1 MNEARALNQ
10 ATVRVEGL
18 RKHFYHKGKT
28 LEILRGLDLEIPPG
42 QCLAIT
48 GESGTGKS
56 TFLHVLGTIDQ
67 PTAGRVLYDDR
78 DVFRLDEAELSA
90 FRNRTIGFVFQFHY
104 LIPEL
109 TAEENVALPAL
120 IAGTARPEASRRAG
134 ALLDRVGLASRA
146 THRPTELSGGEQQ
159 RVAIARALVNT
170 PAVVLADEP
179 TGNLDERTADEVHC
193 LLLELNRET
202 GVSFVV
208 TTHNPR
214 LAQTMDRILRLH
226 EGQFEA
232 VK

>member
-1 MNEARALNQ
+1 MSSPV
-10 ATVRVEGL
+10 TVRVEGL

-28 LEILRGLDLEIPPG
+28 LEILRGLDLVLEPG

-67 PTAGRVLYDDR
+67 PTAGRVLYNDR
-78 DVFRLDEAELSA
+78 DVFRLGEDELSA
-90 FRNRTIGFVFQFHY
+90 FRNRLVGFVFQFHY

-120 IAGTARPEASRRAG
+120 IAGDSRTVATGKAR
-134 ALLDRVGLASRA
+134 ALLARVGLEPRS

-159 RVAIARALVNT
+159 RVAIARALVNK

-179 TGNLDERTADEVHC
+179 TGNLDEGTADEVHC

-214 LAQTMDRILRLH
+214 LAATMDRILRLH
-226 EGQFEA
+226 EGQFEV

>member
-1 MNEARALNQ
+1 MSNPI
-10 ATVRVEGL
+10 TVRVEGL

-28 LEILRGLDLEIPPG
+28 LEILRGLDLVLAPG
-42 QCLAIT
+42 QTLGIT

-67 PTAGRVLYDDR
+67 PTAGRVFYDDR
-78 DVFRLDEAELSA
+78 DVFRLNEEELSS
-90 FRNRTIGFVFQFHY
+90 FRNQLIGFVFQFHY

-109 TAEENVALPAL
+109 TAEENVALPCL
-120 IAGTARPEASRRAG
+120 IGGATRAAATHKAR
-134 ALLDRVGLASRA
+134 ALLERVGLDRRR

-159 RVAIARALVNT
+159 RVAIARALVNS

-179 TGNLDERTADEVHC
+179 TGNLDEGTADEVHC

-214 LAQTMDRILRLH
+214 LAATMDRILRLH
-226 EGQFEA
+226 EGQFEV

>member
-1 MNEARALNQ
+1 MNSPV
-10 ATVRVEGL
+10 TVRVEGL

-28 LEILRGLDLEIPPG
+28 LEILRGLDLVLEPG

-67 PTAGRVLYDDR
+67 PTAGRVLYNDR
-78 DVFRLDEAELSA
+78 DVFRLGEDELSA
-90 FRNRTIGFVFQFHY
+90 FRNRLVGFVFQFHY

-120 IAGTARPEASRRAG
+120 IAGDSRTVATGKAR
-134 ALLDRVGLASRA
+134 ALLTRVGLEPRA

-159 RVAIARALVNT
+159 RVAIARALVNQ

-179 TGNLDERTADEVHC
+179 TGNLDEGTADEVHC

-214 LAQTMDRILRLH
+214 LAATMDRILRLH
-226 EGQFEA
+226 EGQFEV